1 MLAYVQWVRN
11 PQPSGHGPLK
21 FQDYGAFEVIN
32 VSAICRSVGFFKMP
46 NNEFYIIDRE
56 SQIKFR

>member
-11 PQPSGHGPLK
+11 PHPSGHGPLK
-21 FQDYGAFEVIN
+21 FRDYGAFEIIN
-32 VSAICRSVGFFKMP
+32 VSAICRNVVFLKMI

-56 SQIKFR
+56 NQIKFR